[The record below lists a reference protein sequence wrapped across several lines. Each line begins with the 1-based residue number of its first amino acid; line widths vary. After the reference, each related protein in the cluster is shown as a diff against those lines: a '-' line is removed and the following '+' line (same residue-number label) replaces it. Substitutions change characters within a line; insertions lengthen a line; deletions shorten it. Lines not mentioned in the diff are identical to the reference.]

1 MQKLKP
7 FAKKYGYAG
16 KETVEELKTFLKQE
30 KDKGKGFS
38 KATGEGFFSDI
49 KDKIGSWAFRNLH
62 PLGRMMSYV
71 QKGRGKGFAPL
82 HNIPPHLIAGSLAHH
97 IKRVRNKRRLMKVH
111 LHNLTC

>member
-1 MQKLKP
+1 M
-7 FAKKYGYAG
+7 
-16 KETVEELKTFLKQE
+16 KQE

-97 IKRVRNKRRLMKVH
+97 IKRVRNKRKLMRVH
-111 LHNLTC
+111 LHNPFENTENQE